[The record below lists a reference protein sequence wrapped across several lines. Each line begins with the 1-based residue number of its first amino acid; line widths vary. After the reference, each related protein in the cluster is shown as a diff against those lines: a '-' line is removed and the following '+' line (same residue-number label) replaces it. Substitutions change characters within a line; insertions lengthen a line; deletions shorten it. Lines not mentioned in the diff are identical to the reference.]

1 MTKAIKYKIKD
12 KVRVRKDL
20 KIEVEYGDMK
30 FTEEMLKYKGEE
42 VTISEKYSRYYYIN
56 EDGGEWC
63 WTDEMFEGLA
73 DDKLTAEEA
82 IRLRSKICENMLCCN
97 CKLSKQN
104 NDKGVTCSE
113 LSQNYPEKV
122 IEFLKQWKADHE
134 KIEVETEFAYL
145 IRVMKEEGDSTT
157 CIYTYEVKEDKDD
170 IDEKMD
176 ELVKQYYEENGGK
189 IYAKCE
195 RICRVKS

>member
-1 MTKAIKYKIKD
+1 MKYKVGD

-20 KIEVEYGDMK
+20 SVDYDCYPGIAKEMADKAGDV
-30 FTEEMLKYKGEE
+30 
-42 VTISEKYSRYYYIN
+42 VTISAINYDYYEIV
-56 EDGGEWC
+56 DDEWN

-73 DDKLTAEEA
+73 EGELTAEEA
-82 IRLRSKICENMLCCN
+82 IRLKIEMCEEMSCSDCEMGKSNNNMGISCN
-97 CKLSKQN
+97 EFQKKH
-104 NDKGVTCSE
+104 
-113 LSQNYPEKV
+113 PERAAK
-122 IEFLKQWKADHE
+122 ILKQWKKDHE
-134 KIEVETEFAYL
+134 KKEVETEFVYL
-145 IRVMKEEGDSTT
+145 IRVMEEEDDSST

-189 IYAKCE
+189 IYAKLE